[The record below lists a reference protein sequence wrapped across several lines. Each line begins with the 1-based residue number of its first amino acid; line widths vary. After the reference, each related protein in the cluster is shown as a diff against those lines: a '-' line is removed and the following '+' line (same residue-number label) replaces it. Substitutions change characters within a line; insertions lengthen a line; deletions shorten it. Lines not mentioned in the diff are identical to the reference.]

1 MYKKQNKGHKRKTG
15 TWFKLGGQCLKARV
29 QGVPICTVL
38 LLQLKGVMACKL
50 AESCLLVSRERSLL
64 SKPP

>member
-1 MYKKQNKGHKRKTG
+1 M
-15 TWFKLGGQCLKARV
+15 KARV
-29 QGVPICTVL
+29 QGGPICTVL
-38 LLQLKGVMACKL
+38 LLQLKRVMACKL